1 MISRNA
7 GQTRLKMKFIIIL
20 CGLVSIQAGVIKED
34 NCSGVIIEGVYYEK
48 ENETLREGND
58 RLYYANE
65 TLREDIDRPYL
76 LVVDNST
83 NNLYFSYN
91 IKENDD
97 EFKSARLNLNTKEF
111 NNIEGVTNGF
121 AQTVDQATHEIYI
134 GGSDGIY
141 KYDYGQNKA
150 ELIGERGS
158 NIWTLYFKD
167 VLYYSLFPHQFL
179 YVMED
184 GQSKRFVDLEDT
196 KVDHFIIDNEDDIF
210 FSNYTGLFS
219 QKKGTKN
226 AVLYAESPVL
236 RSLATDKFGNAYAC
250 LQDGIYAVEKTT
262 TSLKKVVEVND
273 AFGLAFDNDNNIV
286 YSDASR
292 IIRLKIYKD
301 KTC

>member
-1 MISRNA
+1 
-7 GQTRLKMKFIIIL
+7 MKLIIIL
-20 CGLVSIQAGVIKED
+20 CSLISIQAGVIKED
-34 NCSGVIIEGVYYEK
+34 CPGLKIDGVYYE
-48 ENETLREGND
+48 T
-58 RLYYANE
+58 E
-65 TLREDIDRPYL
+65 TLREDLDRPYL

-91 IKENDD
+91 VKENDD
-97 EFKSARLNLNTKEF
+97 EFRSARLNLNTKEF

-121 AQTVDQATHEIYI
+121 AQTVDQTTHEIYI

-150 ELIGERGS
+150 EIIGERGS

-184 GQSKRFVDLEDT
+184 GQSRRFPDLEDT
-196 KVDHFIIDNEDDIF
+196 KVDHFVIDKENDIF
-210 FSNYTGLFS
+210 FSNNTGLFS

-226 AVLYAESPVL
+226 AVLYKETPVL
-236 RSLATDKFGNAYAC
+236 RSLTTDKNGNVYAC
-250 LQDGIYAVEKTT
+250 LQDGIYAVRKST
-262 TSLKKVVEVND
+262 TSLERVVEIND
-273 AFGLAFDNDNNIV
+273 GFGLAFDNDNNIV

-292 IIRLKIYKD
+292 LIRLKITRNK
-301 KTC
+301 KC